1 MTLRAPFQEP
11 FFIYSTVMKNVF
23 VPQGYTSKLDVWQT
37 EKAIKFIK
45 DTFQKHLSA
54 QLKLRRITAPLV
66 VECNTGLND
75 NLSGSESP
83 VSFAVEG
90 LGAGKKVEIVQSLAK
105 WKRYTLWRHQIEA
118 GKGIYTDMNAL
129 RPCEEL
135 DNIHSIYV
143 DQWDWEKVMAPEE
156 RSVEYLHST
165 VKMIYTALKH
175 TEYLLCEEYPVFEEF
190 LPENITF
197 MHAEELRREYP
208 HLTPKEREYEACRK
222 YGAVFVR
229 GIGCILG
236 DGEKHD
242 TRSSD
247 YDDWS
252 TPTPD
257 GFEGLNGDILIYNPV
272 LDSAFEISSMGIR
285 VSPQALEKQ
294 LELCGNQ
301 ERKQLMFHRL
311 LLDGK
316 LPQTIGG
323 GIGQS
328 RLCMLLMG
336 KCHIGEVQSGVWDQ
350 QTREIC
356 AAAGVYLL

>member
-1 MTLRAPFQEP
+1 MSRI
-11 FFIYSTVMKNVF
+11 FI
-23 VPQGYTSKLDVWQT
+23 PEGYVSKLDVWQT

-45 DTFQKHLSA
+45 DTFQQHLSA
-54 QLKLRRITAPLV
+54 QLQLRRVTAPLV

-83 VSFAVEG
+83 VSFAVDG
-90 LGAGKKVEIVQSLAK
+90 IGAGRKVEIVQSLAK
-105 WKRYTLWRHQIEA
+105 WKRYTLWRHHIEA

-129 RPCEEL
+129 RPCEDL

-143 DQWDWEKVMAPEE
+143 DQWDWEKVMLESE
-156 RSVEYLHST
+156 RTVEYLYNT
-165 VKMIYTALKH
+165 VWCIYKALKH
-175 TEYLLCEEYPVFEEF
+175 TEYLLCEQYPVFTPF
-190 LPENITF
+190 LPEDITF

-208 HLTPKEREYEACRK
+208 HLTPNEREYEACRK

-229 GIGCILG
+229 GIGGALG
-236 DGEKHD
+236 DGKPHD

-257 GFEGLNGDILIYNPV
+257 GLEGLNGDILIYNPG
-272 LDSAFEISSMGIR
+272 LGSAFEISSMGIR
-285 VSPQALEKQ
+285 VSAAALEKQ

-311 LLDGK
+311 LLEGK

-328 RLCMLLMG
+328 RLCMFRMG
-336 KCHIGEVQSGVWDQ
+336 KCHIGEVQSGVWDTA
-350 QTREIC
+350 TREVC
-356 AAAGVYLL
+356 DAAGVYLL